1 MAEAIEGLLP
11 LEKKARVAAD
21 VKSTSRILVHIIDMC
36 FQAKQWD
43 TMQEYLVLL
52 IKRRGQL
59 KKVKKNQTKKEE
71 VRFQVAPGFPRSVA
85 KHLCST
91 YTLH

>member
-1 MAEAIEGLLP
+1 
-11 LEKKARVAAD
+11 VAAD
-21 VKSTSRILVHIIDMC
+21 VKSTSRILVHIIDVC

-59 KKVKKNQTKKEE
+59 KKVF
-71 VRFQVAPGFPRSVA
+71 VVGIVLVGLIS
-85 KHLCST
+85 S
-91 YTLH
+91 